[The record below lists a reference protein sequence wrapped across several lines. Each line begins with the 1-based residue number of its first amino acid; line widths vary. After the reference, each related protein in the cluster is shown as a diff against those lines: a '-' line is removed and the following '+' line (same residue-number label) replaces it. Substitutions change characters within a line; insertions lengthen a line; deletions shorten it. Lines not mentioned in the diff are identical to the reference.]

1 MAENVP
7 KRASDQ
13 LIELDND
20 LLSIP
25 EPPPITTVPKGP
37 VDWYMSPFS
46 NLTIVDAAIPN
57 VQRMKSPN
65 ARIQ

>member
-13 LIELDND
+13 FIDLDAD

-25 EPPPITTVPKGP
+25 DPPPITTVPAGP

-46 NLTIVDAAIPN
+46 NLTIVDAAILN
-57 VQRMKSPN
+57 VPRMKSHN